1 MPNGIQY
8 FRDDLEGLEVSQ
20 QMFQWID
27 DYRTAQ
33 VEAIC
38 GEKVDASKCGNSYGL
53 AFYLRSKTLEFFA
66 RAIYEKKWLPICKY
80 VSQEFFANNFDTI
93 IDIYSHTGSY
103 YALEKMIK
111 LLLGDAATFTYDNST
126 PAVITVTLTAETA
139 EMTMLVRNNSTETDD
154 YLLVTENDT
163 DYNNFQVTASTAE
176 ITPYQVYLILQG
188 MQVNG
193 VRLNITF

>member
-8 FRDDLEGLEVSQ
+8 FRDDVDALEVSN
-20 QMFQWID
+20 QMFQWIN

-33 VEAIC
+33 VESIC
-38 GEKVDASKCGNSYGL
+38 GDKVDASKCGNSYGL

-66 RAIYEKKWLPICKY
+66 RAIYEKQWLPICKY
-80 VSQEFFANNFDTI
+80 VTQEFFANNFDEI
-93 IDIYSHTGSY
+93 IDIYSHSGSY

-111 LLLGDAATFTYDNST
+111 LLLGDGATFTYDVST
-126 PAVITVTLTAETA
+126 PAVITVTLTAET
-139 EMTMLVRNNSTETDD
+139 EIMNLLVNNNDTGEDD
-154 YLLVTENDT
+154 NLLVTENGT

-176 ITPYQVYLILQG
+176 ITPYHVYLILQG